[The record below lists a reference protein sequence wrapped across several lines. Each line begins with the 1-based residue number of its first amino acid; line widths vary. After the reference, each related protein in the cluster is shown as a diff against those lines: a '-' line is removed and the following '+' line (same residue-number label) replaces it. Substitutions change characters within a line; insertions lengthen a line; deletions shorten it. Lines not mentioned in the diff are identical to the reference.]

1 MYTATF
7 GCGASTG
14 ICISREAGIVYWRNR
29 ESGVTWEVG
38 YGVGG
43 VSDNGEW
50 AIAAT
55 DVPTP
60 EMRGPEIRR
69 VRLMDGRMET
79 VVAYSELT
87 QHPVRRIIA
96 DNGLIAL
103 TASGISGSGGLGIAA
118 EESRVDFES
127 YVIDPRGQSCWV
139 SVGFRWD
146 SNVGVRT
153 LCRVDLTQ
161 GAHDGGQT
169 ERGRSTDLAWSGTRW
184 CSYPRGREGK
194 NPQWSSRCGCD
205 LWFRF
210 ESS

>member
-1 MYTATF
+1 VTAARNWGDWGDPHEYQRIQEDASGRIQMYTATF

-103 TASGISGSGGLGIAA
+103 TASGILRVWRPGNCSGGG
-118 EESRVDFES
+118 
-127 YVIDPRGQSCWV
+127 PG
-139 SVGFRWD
+139 GF
-146 SNVGVRT
+146 
-153 LCRVDLTQ
+153 
-161 GAHDGGQT
+161 
-169 ERGRSTDLAWSGTRW
+169 
-184 CSYPRGREGK
+184 
-194 NPQWSSRCGCD
+194 
-205 LWFRF
+205 
-210 ESS
+210 